1 MQDLDS
7 KNQELSTRVKEL
19 NLQAEVLTELVCLLR
34 GQRFAPKSEKASP
47 EQLAFGECFD
57 EAEATDTEEETI
69 EVKTHT
75 KKKSGGRNKLPET
88 FPRVQEVID
97 LEDKTCTKCGS
108 PGFREVA

>member
-57 EAEATDTEEETI
+57 EAEATDTEEPP
-69 EVKTHT
+69 V
-75 KKKSGGRNKLPET
+75 SGKLPSKLK
-88 FPRVQEVID
+88 FN
-97 LEDKTCTKCGS
+97 
-108 PGFREVA
+108 